1 MTVFSMFSTLS
12 KVFEIEKLL
21 FDIINDHMQ
30 KTSYCFPR
38 KLQRAKSPTGSD

>member
-30 KTSYCFPR
+30 KTYCFPR